1 MESETSSR
9 GLREEARRQVVSY
22 ITRETVSAHGR
33 LWVGR
38 IRERLVKFDDGSQ
51 ERLKFAEDSYADNE
65 KAKGLGDRIDAGLG
79 KEMDECDLRELAE
92 QFMEGAP
99 GPDGA

>member
-1 MESETSSR
+1 MGRPHSR
-9 GLREEARRQVVSY
+9 AAGQVRR
-22 ITRETVSAHGR
+22 R
-33 LWVGR
+33 LAA
-38 IRERLVKFDDGSQ
+38 SQ
-51 ERLKFAEDSYADNE
+51 QRLKFAEDSYADNE